1 MFDAFIHKWL
11 HVPYALHVR
20 THHYATKPRA
30 TLVFIHGLGT
40 TGAAWNSVI
49 KELPKDVTVISIDL
63 LGFGE
68 SPHPAWATYSAKT
81 QARSV
86 IATLLTLRLTSSVI
100 LVGHSMGSLVA
111 VEIAKRYPLLV
122 RSLILCSPPFYKM
135 ETEAKSLFPNGDKI
149 LLDLFKYSKDHPES
163 FVKIAELALRYGL
176 VNTEFAVTSETVGTY
191 MAALEASIINQ
202 TSLNDAKRLTV
213 PMKLIMGQLD
223 PVVIKRNLKE
233 LVQGN
238 KNRELTTV
246 IAAGHEV
253 RGRLVPAVVHAIND
267 TIEKI

>member
-1 MFDAFIHKWL
+1 MFDIFLHKWL
-11 HVPYALHVR
+11 RIPYALNVR
-20 THHYATKPRA
+20 THRKVANPRA

-49 KELPKDVTVISIDL
+49 KALPKDITIISIDL
-63 LGFGE
+63 LGFGK
-68 SPHPAWATYSAKT
+68 SPRPAWATYNAKT

-86 IATLLTLRLTSSVI
+86 IATLLKLRLTASVV

-176 VNTEFAVTSETVGTY
+176 VNAEFAVTSETVGVY

-202 TSLNDAKRLTV
+202 TSLADAKRLKV

-233 LVQGN
+233 LVQDG

-246 IAAGHEV
+246 LAAGHEV
-253 RGRLVPAVVHAIND
+253 RGRLVPAVVQAIND
-267 TIEKI
+267 TLEK